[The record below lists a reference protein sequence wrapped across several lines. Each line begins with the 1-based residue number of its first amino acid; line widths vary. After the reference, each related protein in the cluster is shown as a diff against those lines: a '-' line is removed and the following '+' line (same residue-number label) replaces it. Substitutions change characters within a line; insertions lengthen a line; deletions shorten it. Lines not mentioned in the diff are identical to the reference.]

1 VNPFSNFFLLIRFL
15 MTLRDFFLFMENSI
29 SDAEYM
35 KRVRAMK
42 NATARASSG
51 DLEDRLRGGR
61 DVEDQINDRT

>member
-1 VNPFSNFFLLIRFL
+1 